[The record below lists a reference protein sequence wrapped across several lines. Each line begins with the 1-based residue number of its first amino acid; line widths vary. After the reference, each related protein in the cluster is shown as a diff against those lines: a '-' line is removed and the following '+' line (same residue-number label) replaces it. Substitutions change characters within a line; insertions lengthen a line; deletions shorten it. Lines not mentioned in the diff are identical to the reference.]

1 MTFSIDTEGPKNGAR
16 MKVVGV
22 GGGGGNAINRMISS
36 GLGGVEFIAVNTDLQ
51 ALGRTLATIKIQI
64 GTNETR
70 GLGAGAIPEV
80 GRRAI
85 EEDRD
90 QVAEHLADADMV
102 FVTAGMGGGTG
113 TGAAPVIAEMARE
126 MEALTVGVVTR
137 PFLFEGRKR
146 MKNAEEG
153 IEELRDKVDTLIVIP
168 NQRLLS
174 VAERNTTLTEAFAMA
189 DDILLKATRGIS
201 DLIAVPGLI
210 NLDFNDVKTV
220 MSGMGDAL
228 LGTGCNSGE
237 DGAVKAAEE
246 AISSPLLE
254 DVSIAGAKGVL
265 VNISGGE
272 NLTLFEASDATMVIS
287 EAAGEDANIIFG
299 AVIDEMLGD
308 EVRVTVIAT
317 GFNSA
322 AKKIEE
328 MESQLM
334 DLPEEPGTVG
344 ELPTFIR
351 KERLAKQQYVVEK
364 GKIRTLRPDDLEY
377 PTYLRKQMAG

>member
-64 GTNETR
+64 GTNETQ
-70 GLGAGAIPEV
+70 GLGAGAVPEV

-90 QVAEHLADADMV
+90 QMAEHLADADMV

-113 TGAAPVIAEMARE
+113 TGAAPVIAEMAKE

-174 VAERNTTLTEAFAMA
+174 VAERTTTLTEAFAMA

-328 MESQLM
+328 MESHLM

-344 ELPTFIR
+344 ELPTFMR